1 MPPVRRRLRDDLF
14 QTRTD
19 VWRSAGLGEE
29 VEALAARPRK
39 GLLLLTLIL
48 IAGMLVLYGRR
59 ADVAPG
65 YETWIQ
71 VLAVVVIVVA
81 GAAAAT
87 WLGRWLSP
95 VFYRRLDPA
104 VAGTVGFL
112 VRLVSL
118 GIVVII
124 ALRIAGV
131 TMGTLAV
138 GGAFTAIVLG
148 LAAQQT
154 VSNIF
159 AGIVLQG
166 TRPFRVGQRVRLVG
180 GALAGSLEGTVS
192 SLGLFYTT
200 LAQGADRLRVPNSV
214 LLSLVIVPLRE
225 PERLDVRVRFGH
237 GASPRAIEERLRES
251 ITVPT
256 RYPPHVGLEEIDED
270 GVVLRVN
277 ATPLQPQD
285 GSVLAD
291 QVLDALHR
299 PLAAAGTDGGCR
311 PAAGE

>member
-1 MPPVRRRLRDDLF
+1 VVVL
-14 QTRTD
+14 
-19 VWRSAGLGEE
+19 V
-29 VEALAARPRK
+29 
-39 GLLLLTLIL
+39 
-48 IAGMLVLYGRR
+48 IAGS
-59 ADVAPG
+59 
-65 YETWIQ
+65 
-71 VLAVVVIVVA
+71 
-81 GAAAAT
+81 AAAT
-87 WLGRWLSP
+87 WLGRLLSP
-95 VFYRRLDPA
+95 AFYRRLDPA
-104 VAGTVGFL
+104 IAGTVGFL

-118 GIVVII
+118 TVVVVV

-154 VSNIF
+154 VGNIF

-200 LAQGADRLRVPNSV
+200 FAQGADRLRVPNSV
-214 LLSLVIVPLRE
+214 LLNLVIVPLRE
-225 PERLDVRVRFGH
+225 PDKLDVRVRYRE
-237 GASPRAIEERLRES
+237 GASPRWIEERLREA

-270 GVVLRVN
+270 GIVLRVN
-277 ATPLQPQD
+277 ATPLRPQD
-285 GSVLAD
+285 GSELAD
-291 QVLDALHR
+291 QVLEALS
-299 PLAAAGTDGGCR
+299 
-311 PAAGE
+311 E